1 MSADFYAAAAGS
13 SILGGYL
20 RNKAAKKAAARQ
32 MEFQERMSNT
42 AYQRTMQDMRA
53 AGLNPILAGKLGGAS
68 TPGGSTYQ
76 PENVASNALS
86 NMQMQAQTQKTKQET
101 RLLRQEADRNQL
113 TGQSP
118 NPPPI
123 SRS

>member
-118 NPPPI
+118 NPPT
-123 SRS
+123 